1 MVDTT
6 GRYNLGLQQDYLSE
20 EDTPKNEIGT
30 VESILSGIVSGLIRI
45 PEGVVSLGAELYD
58 LGADTN
64 TAAQVEQW
72 FDDFNIFD
80 EAAEATTAGKIT
92 ETLVNIGVPGGVAF
106 TKGASLASK
115 AIRAK
120 KAKNYFSTNRKDLDY
135 TSLRNLREQATR
147 LNKKDKLTK
156 YAVGAFVGGAA
167 EGAFVADVENVGTIS
182 DMLQGGPLDYLALSR
197 GDKDDPARDLINRV
211 KFGTEGALFTGLI
224 GGVGATI
231 KKLAGRADSL
241 LRSNSRLDRI
251 LGRMAAGFRASG
263 KTTEEYFGALRQQTG
278 KKSRDLYEAQ
288 MISRDLDKNID
299 ALFPFWK
306 NILNQTATG
315 KQRKEAYSFINDALF
330 SKSNV
335 KVGVDGTVTFGKM
348 DKDKVNNLAKFLL
361 KNNAKKENIDGIIR
375 PLNDIRSE
383 WGRMF
388 SLIGRKFEAKDLEAF
403 QKEFAE
409 KFQGYLDTSFDI
421 FKNDSLIPLVNYKP
435 SNELI
440 ENTVKAFQQEARKTG
455 RILTREQ
462 ALSDINAIIRTGQDG
477 TKLPDK
483 FQEFFLK
490 ENKRPDPLF
499 KLPDYFAG
507 KTMADSFSQDL
518 SKSGYVSLGATL
530 DPKKKEL
537 FSQLLGKDIKVVG
550 DQLKNYSNPMMAI
563 LAGTQR
569 LSGHLR
575 GTQFYDLLYDANQRA
590 TKAGKP
596 GLFFKS
602 KGEADRAV
610 GADNVVRLIG
620 LDPGGK
626 YQIGVNK
633 LLDEYK
639 YVDRI
644 TFEAMTEGTEI
655 ADKGLM
661 RQIYNHLFLYPK
673 ATSQIAKTIL
683 SPLTH
688 VRNFI
693 SAGAFAAANGII
705 PGVTV
710 NPKEFADNFLNTFKV
725 LRGADAD
732 KLYGK
737 LLEKGVVNSSVSLG
751 DLQGLLRDIDY
762 GKSFSGVKGLKG
774 MMKTLSKIKRV
785 TEDLYTKEDD
795 FWKITTFATEQNRLA
810 KAYKNAGV
818 KRTDDEIFNEAADIV
833 RNNVPNYDYVFQFAK
848 DTRRAP
854 IGNFVSFPAEILR
867 TGPNIVRRAV
877 REITTKVENERGE
890 LVAPLRGVGL
900 KRLFGFGST
909 VVGLPYGIQE
919 TFKTLQDVTDEEMEA
934 LKRFVAP
941 WSKNSVLI
949 PIKDEKTG
957 KLKYIDFS
965 HTNAY
970 DTLTRPIQTVI
981 NAVAEGRDDEDGIM
995 DDFMLGL
1002 VEATKELGQPFISES
1017 LWTEALLDIIARRG
1031 VTKQGKVLYTDE
1043 TPQGERM
1050 YNMIKHLVNTQL
1062 PGSLAAFERLDIAIK
1077 PVDVIRRGPK
1087 ADVNDYGQ
1095 TYDIGSELA
1104 GVFGFRAVDVDPERT
1119 IDFKIADF
1127 QERVRNS
1134 RKLFTAP
1141 LLRGGVV
1148 QPAEIVDRYIA
1159 SNDALYN
1166 GYNELLKDYNA
1177 SITLGGNQTNINKAF
1192 VTRGVTRDLG
1202 AIRNG
1207 MFRPLLI
1214 SEGIIRAFQENA
1226 DQVGM
1231 LNPFLQ
1237 VSDYINQLYSL
1248 YAGMPLLMSGLPE
1261 MPNIFKQAQEMYPG
1275 QTYEK
1280 YMESNV
1286 PGLSP
1291 GLVGGAPQQSS
1302 GLNIRKTQAEGQR
1315 VFGPFDRIF
1324 GG

>member
-1 MVDTT
+1 MAINVT
-6 GRYNLGLQQDYLSE
+6 GRFNTGAQNYLTE
-20 EDTPKNEIGT
+20 EETPENNVGT
-30 VESILSGIVSGLIRI
+30 VESILSGIASGLIKI

-64 TAAQVEQW
+64 TSAKVEQW
-72 FDDFNIFD
+72 FDDINIFD

-106 TKGASLASK
+106 TKGASLANK
-115 AIRAK
+115 AIKAK
-120 KAKNYFSTNRKDLDY
+120 KAKRYFSTNRKDLDY
-135 TSLRNLREQATR
+135 QSLRNLREQATT

-167 EGAFVADVENVGTIS
+167 EGAFVADVQKVGTIS
-182 DMLQGGPLDYLALSR
+182 DMLQGGAFDYLALER
-197 GDKDDPARDLINRV
+197 GDEKDPARDLINRV

-224 GGVGATI
+224 GGMGSTI

-241 LRSNSRLDRI
+241 LRSNSRIDQI
-251 LGRMAAGFRASG
+251 LGRIAAGFRASG
-263 KTTEEYFGALRQQTG
+263 KTTQEYFEAMRRQTG

-299 ALFPFWK
+299 AIFPFWK
-306 NILNQTATG
+306 NVLNQTATG
-315 KQRKEAYSFINDALF
+315 EQRRKAYSFINDALF
-330 SKSNV
+330 SKGDI
-335 KVGVDGTVTFGKM
+335 KFGVDGTVTFGKM
-348 DKDKVNNLAKFLL
+348 DKDKLSNLAKFLL
-361 KNNAKKENIDGIIR
+361 ENNANKKNIDGIIA
-375 PLNDIRSE
+375 PLNEIRSE

-388 SLIGRKFEAKDLEAF
+388 SLLGKKLEAKDFESF
-403 QKEFAE
+403 KNEFAE
-409 KFQGYLDTSFDI
+409 KFQGYLDTSYDI

-435 SNELI
+435 SNEVI
-440 ENTVKAFQQEARKTG
+440 ERAIKAFQAEAKKTG
-455 RILTREQ
+455 RILSREQ
-462 ALSDINAIIRTGQDG
+462 ALSDINAIVRTGEDG

-483 FQEFFLK
+483 FREFFLK
-490 ENKRPDPLF
+490 DNKRPDPIF

-507 KTMADSFSQDL
+507 KTMADSFSQDV
-518 SKSGYVSLGATL
+518 SKSGYVSLGATI
-530 DPKKKEL
+530 DPKKKAL
-537 FSQLLGKDIKVVG
+537 FSQLLGKDVEVVG
-550 DQLKNYSNPMMAI
+550 NQLKNYSNPMMAI

-575 GTQFYDLLYDANQRA
+575 GNQFYDFLYDANEKA
-590 TKAGKP
+590 KKAGKP

-610 GADNVVRLIG
+610 GAANVVRLVG
-620 LDPGGK
+620 MDPSGK

-644 TFEAMTEGTEI
+644 TFEAMTEGAEI
-655 ADKGLM
+655 AEKGLM

-688 VRNFI
+688 VRNFV
-693 SAGAFAAANGII
+693 SAAAFAGANGII

-710 NPKEFADNFLNTFKV
+710 SPKEFADNFTNTFKI
-725 LRGADAD
+725 LKGTDAE

-751 DLQGLLRDIDY
+751 DLQGLLRDIDF
-762 GKSFSGVKGLKG
+762 GKNFSGVKGLKG

-785 TEDLYTKEDD
+785 SEDLYTKEDD
-795 FWKITTFATEQNRLA
+795 FWKITTFATEQNRLT

-818 KRTDDEIFNEAADIV
+818 KKTADEIFDEAADIV

-867 TGPNIVRRAV
+867 TGPNIVRRAIK
-877 REITTKVENERGE
+877 EITTKVENEKGE
-890 LVAPLRGVGL
+890 LVAPLRRVGL
-900 KRLFGFGST
+900 ARLFGFNAT

-919 TFKTLQDVTDEEMEA
+919 TFQTLQDVSDEEMES

-970 DTLTRPIQTVI
+970 DTLTRPVQTVI
-981 NAVAEGRDDEDGIM
+981 NAVAEGRDDENGIM

-1017 LWTEALLDIIARRG
+1017 LWTEALLDILARNG
-1031 VTKQGKVLYTDE
+1031 VTKQGKVLYTEE

-1050 YNMIKHLVNTQL
+1050 YNMLKHLVGTQL

-1077 PVDVIRRGPK
+1077 PVDVIRRGPG
-1087 ADVNDYGQ
+1087 ADINDYGQ
-1095 TYDIGSELA
+1095 SYDVGSEVA
-1104 GVFGFRAVDVDPERT
+1104 GLFGFRAVDVDPERT

-1141 LLRGGVV
+1141 LLKGGVV
-1148 QPAEIVDRYIA
+1148 QPEEIVDRYVA
-1159 SNDALYN
+1159 ANKGLYS
-1166 GYNELLKDYNA
+1166 GYNELLRDYNA
-1177 SITLGGNQTNINKAF
+1177 SLILGANQTNINKAF

-1207 MFRPLLI
+1207 NFRPLLI

-1226 DQVGM
+1226 DQIGM
-1231 LNPFLQ
+1231 INPYLQ
-1237 VSDYINQLYSL
+1237 ASDYINQIYSL

-1261 MPNIFKQAQEMYPG
+1261 IPNIFREANKTYPG
-1275 QTYEK
+1275 NTYQK

-1286 PGLSP
+1286 PGVSP
-1291 GLVGGAPQQSS
+1291 TIVGPASN
-1302 GLNIRKTQAEGQR
+1302 LNTTQKTQQEGQR